1 MLKNPEKEDL
11 QDKLFPIPYDWE
23 EEWKDMPEYH
33 NWQEADPQITATFK
47 FRNEEDFQRFKKI
60 ISEHGYDG
68 AKVFDGEQ
76 SLTKKQAWFPHN
88 EQPRFYRYKSKE
100 QMNPKYPIYIV
111 SKGRYDINPTS
122 RALIRM
128 GVPFRMVVEEQEY
141 QQYCNLVGKE
151 NVLILPKR
159 YQEQYDTFWKDDD
172 PRVGPGSARNFAW
185 EHSIE
190 EGFDY
195 HWVLDDNI
203 DGFRRFNQNMQIWC
217 ENGFVFSLTEK
228 FVERYENLAQAGF
241 QYDKFIP
248 TKDLRPPYTLNTRIY
263 SCLLIKND
271 IPFRWRGRY
280 NEDTDLSLRI
290 LKSGL
295 CTIQMNAFLQDKKT
309 TTKMKG
315 GNTDEFYDEEGTK
328 NKSQMLK
335 DMHPDL
341 VELSDRFNRHHHF
354 VDYSPFK
361 KNKLI
366 KKKNIDIKDGINEYG
381 IELVKI

>member
-1 MLKNPEKEDL
+1 MQKELNLDCE
-11 QDKLFPIPYDWE
+11 QTYDYSG
-23 EEWKDMPEYH
+23 MPEY
-33 NWQEADPQITATFK
+33 NNSKQPDPEITATFK
-47 FRNEEDFQRFKKI
+47 FRSQEDYNTFHSLVK
-60 ISEHGYDG
+60 EHIYNGK
-68 AKVFDGEQ
+68 KVFDGMQ
-76 SLTKKQAWFPHN
+76 KKESKTTWFPLKEKASN
-88 EQPRFYRYKSKE
+88 YRYKSE
-100 QMNPKYPIYIV
+100 NPKNPRFPIYIV
-111 SKGRYDINPTS
+111 SKGRWERNPTS
-122 RALIRM
+122 RVLKEM
-128 GVPFRMVVEEQEY
+128 NVPFFMVVEESEKEKYLNIVNEEQI
-141 QQYCNLVGKE
+141 LV
-151 NVLILPKR
+151 LPQK
-159 YQEQYDTFWKDDD
+159 YLDDYDTFWKDDD
-172 PRVGPGSARNFAW
+172 VRRGPGRARNFAW

-228 FVERYENLAQAGF
+228 FVERYENIAQAGF

-341 VELSDRFNRHHHF
+341 VELSYRFNRHHHF

-366 KKKNIDIKDGINEYG
+366 KKKNIHIKDGVNDYG

>member
-1 MLKNPEKEDL
+1 
-11 QDKLFPIPYDWE
+11 
-23 EEWKDMPEYH
+23 
-33 NWQEADPQITATFK
+33 
-47 FRNEEDFQRFKKI
+47 
-60 ISEHGYDG
+60 
-68 AKVFDGEQ
+68 
-76 SLTKKQAWFPHN
+76 
-88 EQPRFYRYKSKE
+88 
-100 QMNPKYPIYIV
+100 
-111 SKGRYDINPTS
+111 
-122 RALIRM
+122 
-128 GVPFRMVVEEQEY
+128 
-141 QQYCNLVGKE
+141 
-151 NVLILPKR
+151 
-159 YQEQYDTFWKDDD
+159 
-172 PRVGPGSARNFAW
+172 
-185 EHSIE
+185 
-190 EGFDY
+190 
-195 HWVLDDNI
+195 
-203 DGFRRFNQNMQIWC
+203 MQIWC
-217 ENGFVFSLTEK
+217 ENGFVFSLTER
-228 FVERYENLAQAGF
+228 FVERYENIAQAGF

-341 VELSDRFNRHHHF
+341 VELSYRFNRHHHF

-366 KKKNIDIKDGINEYG
+366 KKKNIHIKDGVNDHG